1 MEVMSFSEKN
11 ITRIIVRE
19 AAKDWEE
26 ITDTDVVVVGAG
38 PAGLT
43 AAIYLRDF
51 GFDVVV
57 FERRLSFGGGIGGG
71 GMLFHKIV
79 IEEEAKEIAEEF
91 GMRLEEVESGL
102 YAVDTADFLAKLSYS
117 AVESGAKILFGVTVD
132 DVVFRPDPLRIT
144 GVLVQWSAVQI
155 SGLHVDPLMIECRAV
170 VDATGH
176 DAEVI
181 SIASRKIPELDIFVH
196 GEKSAYSEMS
206 ERLVVEK
213 TGKVAEGLY
222 AAGMAVSAVHGLP
235 RMGPIFGGM
244 LLSGRKVAESIMY
257 DLKK

>member
-1 MEVMSFSEKN
+1 MQFSEKN

-19 AAKDWEE
+19 AAKDWEKICE
-26 ITDTDVVVVGAG
+26 NDVIVVGAG
-38 PAGLT
+38 PSGLT
-43 AAIYLRDF
+43 AAYYLRNF
-51 GFDVVV
+51 GFDVIV

-79 IEEEAKEIAEEF
+79 IEEEAKDVAEEF
-91 GMRLEEVESGL
+91 GMRLKEVESGL
-102 YAVDTADFLAKLSYS
+102 YAIDASEFLAKLSYH
-117 AVESGAKILFGVTVD
+117 AIESGAKILLGVSVD
-132 DVVFRPDPLRIT
+132 DVVFRPDPFKIC
-144 GVLVQWSAVQI
+144 GVLLQWSAVNI
-155 SGLHVDPLMIECRAV
+155 SGLHVDPLMVESKAV

-181 SIASRKIPELDIFVH
+181 SVASRKVPELGIEIR
-196 GEKSAYSEMS
+196 GEKSAYSEVS

-222 AAGMAVSAVHGLP
+222 ATGMAVAAVHNLP

-244 LLSGRKVAESIMY
+244 LLSGKKVAEIIKA
-257 DLKK
+257 DLLTDN